1 MIPYGRH
8 NVTWADALKVL
19 WQVRFK
25 SLTQGEKI
33 ENFEKQVAEYVGAK
47 YAVAV
52 SSATA
57 GLHLAAI
64 ALRLPLES
72 KVLTSPISFVA
83 SSNSLLYAHY
93 KPEFVDIDN
102 KTLNMNIDLV
112 ESKILVDTKI
122 RAILPVHF
130 AGLACDMKRIHD
142 VAARHGL
149 RVIEDAA
156 HALGAS
162 YENGSKVGSCHYSD
176 MTVLSFHPVKSITT
190 GEGGMITT
198 NDYTLY
204 KTLLRLRS
212 HGINKLDD
220 EFQNPLLSRTAN
232 LVNPWYYEMIELG
245 FNYRMTE
252 IQAALGIS
260 QLKRLD
266 QFMSRRIK
274 RVRNYKS
281 SFQNFKNL
289 RPAQSS
295 DLANSANHIFPVRI
309 DFATLGISRAELMA
323 SLREKQIGTQVH
335 YIPIPL
341 QPYYQSLGYDL
352 DELPEALS
360 YYEEAL
366 TLPLFPDLKHSDQ
379 KKVIAEL
386 SRLLQNR

>member
-8 NVTWADALKVL
+8 NVTWGDALKVF
-19 WQVRFK
+19 WQVRFR
-25 SLTQGEKI
+25 SLTQGNQIEK
-33 ENFEKQVAEYVGAK
+33 FEEQMARYVGAK

-64 ALRLPLES
+64 SLRLPKES
-72 KVLTSPISFVA
+72 KVITSPISFVA
-83 SSNSLLYAHY
+83 SSNSLLYANY
-93 KPEFVDIDN
+93 KPVFVDVDD
-102 KTLNMNIDLV
+102 KTLNMNVDLV
-112 ESKILVDTKI
+112 ESKVKNDKKI

-142 VAARHGL
+142 LATKHDL

-162 YENGSKVGSCHYSD
+162 YESGDKVGSCQYSD

-190 GEGGMITT
+190 GEGGIITT
-198 NDYTLY
+198 NDYALY

-220 EFQNPLLSRTAN
+220 EFQNPILSRSAS

-252 IQAALGIS
+252 IQAVLGIS

-266 QFMSRRIK
+266 KFMSQRK
-274 RVRNYKS
+274 RKVQKYRT
-281 SFQNFKNL
+281 SFQNVKNL
-289 RPAQSS
+289 RPAQSGDS
-295 DLANSANHIFPVRI
+295 ATSANHIFPVRI
-309 DFATLGISRAELMA
+309 DFAALGISRAELMA

-341 QPYYQSLGYDL
+341 QPYYQALGY
-352 DELPEALS
+352 EMGEMPEALS
-360 YYEEAL
+360 YYQEAL
-366 TLPLFPDLKHSDQ
+366 TLPLFPDLKHSEQ
-379 KKVIAEL
+379 IRVVFEL
-386 SRLLQNR
+386 SRILDNR

>member
-1 MIPYGRH
+1 MIPYGKH
-8 NVTWADALKVL
+8 NITWRDALRVL
-19 WQVRFK
+19 WQVRFR
-25 SLTQGEKI
+25 SLTQGKQI
-33 ENFEKQVAEYVGAK
+33 EIFEKQVANYVGAN

-64 ALRLPLES
+64 ALHLAQDS

-83 SSNSLLYAHY
+83 SSNSLLYAGY
-93 KPEFVDIDN
+93 KPEFIDIDN

-112 ESKILVDTKI
+112 ESKVLNDSKI

-130 AGLACDMKRIHD
+130 AGLACDMERIHEI
-142 VAARHGL
+142 ATRHGL

-162 YENGSKVGSCHYSD
+162 YENGKKVGSCYYSD

-198 NDYTLY
+198 NDYNLY
-204 KTLLRLRS
+204 KCLLRLRS

-220 EFQNPLLSRTAN
+220 EFQNPILSRTAN

-252 IQAALGIS
+252 IQAVLGTS

-266 QFMSRRIK
+266 KFMSRRLN
-274 RVRNYKS
+274 RVKKYVT
-281 SFQNFKNL
+281 SFQAFKDL
-289 RPAQSS
+289 RPAQSCEFT
-295 DLANSANHIFPVRI
+295 NSANHIFPVRI

-323 SLREKQIGTQVH
+323 SLRLKGIGTQVH
-335 YIPIPL
+335 YIPIPI
-341 QPYYQSLGYDL
+341 QPYYQSLGY
-352 DELPEALS
+352 ELNEIPEALS

-366 TLPLFPDLKHSDQ
+366 TLPLFPDLRRSEQ
-379 KKVIAEL
+379 KRVIAEL
-386 SRLLQNR
+386 SRLLHDR

>member
-8 NVTWADALKVL
+8 NVTWTDALRVF
-19 WQVRFK
+19 WQVRFR
-25 SLTQGEKI
+25 SLTQGKQI
-33 ENFEKQVAEYVGAK
+33 EIFEKRVAEYVGVD

-64 ALRLPLES
+64 ALRLPQES

-83 SSNSLLYAHY
+83 SSNSLLYANY
-93 KPEFVDIDN
+93 KPEFVDIDG
-102 KTLNMNIDLV
+102 KTLNMNIDLI
-112 ESKILVDTKI
+112 ESKILNDNKI

-142 VAARHGL
+142 VATRHGL

-156 HALGAS
+156 HAFGAS
-162 YENGSKVGSCHYSD
+162 YEDGSKVGSCHYSD

-220 EFQNPLLSRTAN
+220 EFQNPILSKTAN
-232 LVNPWYYEMIELG
+232 LINLWYYEMIELG

-266 QFMSRRIK
+266 KFMSRRRK
-274 RVRNYKS
+274 RVKIYKS

-289 RPAQSS
+289 RPAQGS
-295 DLANSANHIFPVRI
+295 DSPKSANHIFPVRI

-341 QPYYQSLGYDL
+341 QPYYHSLGYEL

-366 TLPLFPDLKHSDQ
+366 TLPLFPDLKHSEQ

-386 SRLLQNR
+386 SRLLHNR